1 MQAPFKAAFILT
13 DMGFVCLTDS
23 SQSKCSEQELIAIA
37 KGKILVSPDTE
48 PAAVE
53 VGYWSTVLEY
63 KCVWGESYIQ
73 PGAKIVKL
81 MFFTEG
87 VGYLEDDLEQILNLE
102 VGQSVTLDCGDHSV
116 ERIA

>member
-1 MQAPFKAAFILT
+1 MQVPFKAAFILT
-13 DMGFVCLTDS
+13 DKGYVCLTDT
-23 SQSKCSEQELIAIA
+23 SQSKCCEQELIAIA
-37 KGKILVSPDTE
+37 EGKILVSPDTT

-53 VGYWSTVLEY
+53 IGYWSTALQY
-63 KCVWGESYIQ
+63 KCVWGDSYIQ
-73 PGAKIVKL
+73 PGTKIVNL

-102 VGQSVTLDCGDHSV
+102 VGQRVSLDCGDHSV